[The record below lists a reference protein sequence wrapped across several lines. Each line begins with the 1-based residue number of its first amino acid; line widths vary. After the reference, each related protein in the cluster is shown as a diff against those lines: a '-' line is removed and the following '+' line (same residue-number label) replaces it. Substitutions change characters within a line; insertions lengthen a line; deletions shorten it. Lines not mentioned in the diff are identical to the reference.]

1 MDAEKSYKLSD
12 VSAELHRTH
21 KDILEFLQK
30 ANFNVP
36 KKPPQ
41 AMLTWKMPEEFY
53 LACLQE
59 FDRSRWLRMQE
70 EIHRMEENRKHL
82 EVEQKRREEMEL
94 REKTLKQSIHEDL
107 SPLESIESQL
117 EPDTSVQSTIPVVES
132 PVLEPVEVP
141 EEMTP
146 PKSELPISDV
156 APVEVTPVPQVSI
169 EEHPAEAVV
178 SVETVK
184 PVESEISPVQVSVDT
199 EIPAEVIPVKVRVE
213 TPVAEAPKA
222 AAPAAQKERPRGDR
236 PRDDRPR
243 DDRPREGGRPRDNAR
258 PTEQREPVKA
268 VEPEQNRE
276 PREKVKEHI
285 PLPEYKGLKI
295 VSFGEK
301 KRQRKPEAPPTS
313 LVKGKVNKEKER
325 ERERERDKDKP
336 KQTPSAIPA
345 NHKGPKIA
353 EPAANKETTTTA
365 DKEKKTDEGEK
376 KWKRLSKLTKA
387 EADEIVRVKSK
398 ALKER
403 VVPAALPEMA
413 KGRRPK
419 PKRVDV
425 QAVESQLR
433 QTLAA
438 ISEGRRVKKRRKRI
452 VRDDGVEIETN
463 VLRITEF
470 VTTAELANLLEIEPS
485 ELIKKCIGMGM
496 LVTLNQRLDKD
507 TLVLLAAEYGTEV
520 EFVSDDDD
528 EEEEVE
534 DVEGE
539 LLPRQ
544 PVVTVMGHVD
554 HGKTT
559 LLDYLRKTNVAG
571 GEHGGITQHIGAY
584 EVNIRDQRITFLDT
598 PGHEAFTAMRARG
611 AQITDIVVLVV
622 AADDQVMPQTLEA
635 IDHARAAN
643 VPIVIAINKIDKPNA
658 APETIKRQLADRG
671 ILIEEWGGKHQSAEI
686 SAKKGL
692 FIEKLLDEI
701 LIAAE
706 IAEIK
711 AVFEGPARGVVL
723 ESRLDKGRGTMAT
736 VLIQRGTLRVGDAFV
751 AGQHFGKI
759 RMLLNEV
766 GDRRDECFPGQPV
779 QVVGFTG
786 IPQAGDRFLVY
797 GTEREAKEV
806 ANRRTQQQREQQYK
820 QVRLMTLEQFSKQ
833 QAAGSGFK
841 ELNIVI
847 KGDADGSVEV
857 LADSLMK
864 LSGTE
869 LKVNV
874 IHKSVG
880 AITESDV
887 LLAAASRAIVIGFHV
902 HPNPNAR
909 ELAAREKIDI
919 RLYKVIYNV
928 VDDVRAA
935 LEGMLRPDY
944 KEVVRAT
951 VLVRET
957 FKISRVGTIAGCF
970 VQNGTITRSSKV
982 RLLRDGVEVWAG
994 SLNSL
999 QRFKDS
1005 VREVKE
1011 GFECGI
1017 VLDGFHDIK
1026 VGDLIEAFDTV
1037 AEARKLSEQLVM

>member
-1 MDAEKSYKLSD
+1 LESEKSYKLSD

-21 KDILEFLQK
+21 TDILEYLRAAGFP
-30 ANFNVP
+30 VP

-41 AMLTWKMPEEFY
+41 AMLTWKLPEDMY
-53 LACLQE
+53 NACVHE
-59 FDRSRWLRMQE
+59 FDRNRWVRMQE
-70 EIHRMEENRKHL
+70 EVHRAEEDRLRQEL
-82 EVEQKRREEMEL
+82 EKKRREEMEI
-94 REKTLKQSIHEDL
+94 REKNLKQSIHDVV
-107 SPLESIESQL
+107 IE
-117 EPDTSVQSTIPVVES
+117 VG
-132 PVLEPVEVP
+132 
-141 EEMTP
+141 
-146 PKSELPISDV
+146 
-156 APVEVTPVPQVSI
+156 
-169 EEHPAEAVV
+169 AEAVA
-178 SVETVK
+178 ETVIAPAYHEPALHIIEPEPT
-184 PVESEISPVQVSVDT
+184 PV
-199 EIPAEVIPVKVRVE
+199 
-213 TPVAEAPKA
+213 VAEAPVI
-222 AAPAAQKERPRGDR
+222 
-236 PRDDRPR
+236 
-243 DDRPREGGRPRDNAR
+243 
-258 PTEQREPVKA
+258 EPVPEVISEPVTTPVTPIEITPTQPVPVTEPT
-268 VEPEQNRE
+268 VEPVIHAEPEPTQAEEIAETVVEEGEQE
-276 PREKVKEHI
+276 QEHI
-285 PLPEYKGLKI
+285 PLPAYKGLVI
-295 VSFGEK
+295 VSVGEK
-301 KRQRKPEAPPTS
+301 KKQKKPETPPSS
-313 LVKGKVNKEKER
+313 LVKGKVGKEKER
-325 ERERERDKDKP
+325 EGKKRQQPSAPPASHTPQKPAP
-336 KQTPSAIPA
+336 KQ
-345 NHKGPKIA
+345 A
-353 EPAANKETTTTA
+353 EPAKAATETTV
-365 DKEKKTDEGEK
+365 EKGVDGEK

-387 EADEIVRVKSK
+387 EADELVRVKSK

-419 PKRVDV
+419 PKKVDV

-438 ISEGRRVKKRRKRI
+438 MSEGRRSKKRHKRI
-452 VRDDGVEIETN
+452 IRDDGIEIETN
-463 VLRITEF
+463 VLRLTEF

-485 ELIKKCIGMGM
+485 DLIKKCIGMGM
-496 LVTLNQRLDKD
+496 LVTLNQRMDKD
-507 TLVLLAAEYGTEV
+507 TIVLLASEYGTEV
-520 EFVSDDDD
+520 EFITD
-528 EEEEVE
+528 E
-534 DVEGE
+534 DVEEDEVEETEGE
-539 LLPRQ
+539 LRPRQ

-559 LLDYLRKTNVAG
+559 LLDYLRKTNVAA

-658 APETIKRQLADRG
+658 APDTVKRQLADRG
-671 ILIEEWGGKHQSAEI
+671 ILIEEWGGKYQSAEI

-692 FIEKLLDEI
+692 NIEKLLDEI

-711 AVFEGPARGVVL
+711 AVYEGDARGAVL
-723 ESRLDKGRGTMAT
+723 ESRLDKGRGTIAT
-736 VLIQRGTLRVGDAFV
+736 ILVQRGTLRTGDAFV
-751 AGQHFGKI
+751 AGQQFGRV

-766 GDRRDECFPGQPV
+766 GEKRDEAFPGTPV

-786 IPQAGDRFLVY
+786 IPQAGDRFVVY
-797 GTEREAKEV
+797 PTEREAKDI
-806 ANRRTQQQREQQYK
+806 AARRTQQQREQTFK

-833 QAAGSGFK
+833 QAVGGGFG
-841 ELNIVI
+841 ELNCVI

-874 IHKSVG
+874 IHKGVG

-887 LLAAASRAIVIGFHV
+887 LLAAASRAIIIGFHV
-902 HPNPNAR
+902 HPNPSVR
-909 ELAAREKIDI
+909 EIAVRENVDI

-928 VDDVRAA
+928 VDDIRAA
-935 LEGMLRPDY
+935 LQGMLRPDY
-944 KEVVRAT
+944 KEVVKAT
-951 VLVRET
+951 VEVRDT
-957 FKISRVGTIAGCF
+957 FKISRIGTVAGCF
-970 VQNGTITRSSKV
+970 VLNGLITRNSKV
-982 RLLRDGVEVWAG
+982 RLLRDGKEVWTG

-1017 VLDGFHDIK
+1017 VLEGYNDLK
-1026 VGDLIEAFDTV
+1026 VGDIIEAYETV
-1037 AEARKLSEQLVM
+1037 AEARQLSEQLIM